1 MVHINDVNIG
11 LVIEQKINEKNISKS
26 EFGRMIGIP
35 QQNVNR
41 ILDKPN
47 IDTDKL
53 IKISEALNYNFFQE
67 FVPTSNDS
75 EETIYKRELIGADN
89 KEQPLMDTDKKFYQD
104 QIQFLTEQ
112 VKELSKRNHELE
124 DELRNIYREKKA
136 NVG

>member
-41 ILDKPN
+41 ILNKPN

-53 IKISEALNYNFFQE
+53 AKISEALEYNFFQE
-67 FVPTSNDS
+67 FVTKDNDS
-75 EETIYKRELIGADN
+75 AETVYKRELTEIDN
-89 KEQPLMDTDKKFYQD
+89 KQQPLTDSDKKFYQD

-112 VKELSKRNHELE
+112 VKDLSKRNHELE
-124 DELRNIYREKKA
+124 DELRNIHREKKQM
-136 NVG
+136 